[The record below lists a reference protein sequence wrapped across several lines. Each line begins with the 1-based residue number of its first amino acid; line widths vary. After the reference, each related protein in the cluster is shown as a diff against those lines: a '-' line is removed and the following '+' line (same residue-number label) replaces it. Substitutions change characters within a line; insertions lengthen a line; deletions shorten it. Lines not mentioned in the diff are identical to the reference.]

1 MMEYD
6 EKDKSVPYRPKT
18 TSCSKSITKT
28 IDGWRQNLYNN
39 MMRQKKGGMNMDSR
53 TELYAKSLSRLIQ
66 QKTVSYNG
74 QTDKSVFYQFH
85 DLLRQM
91 FPNVFRICEFEDF
104 DGSFLLHWKGESSTS
119 PIMLMHHHDVVEAPG
134 KWKYPPFSGEIAEG
148 KIWGRGTLDTK
159 GGLWAILQA
168 AEELIESGFTPQND
182 IYFVSACT
190 EETDGAG
197 ADQISLE
204 LLQRGIRFSLVLDEG
219 GMIVQEPIAGANGSY
234 AMIGLG
240 EKGCADLKF
249 IARSSGGHASRP
261 EKNTPLV
268 RLGKFMA
275 ATEKTSIFPVQ
286 ISPTMCQMLKQISLT
301 MKQPLRFILGHSNLF
316 KSVLQA
322 VIPAISSTAGA
333 MMKTTL
339 AFTMAS
345 GSEGTNVLPQEA
357 WVIGNMRYSHHQGKD
372 ESIAAIRKLAAK
384 YDIETVVLDPGF
396 PSPVSDTISKAY
408 QLIEQA
414 VHTVFPDVIS
424 SPYLMTA
431 ASDCRFM
438 SRVCDNCIRFA
449 PFRISDT
456 QMDSIHGLNEN
467 IDLSALAP
475 AVDFYRYIMTEA

>member
-1 MMEYD
+1 
-6 EKDKSVPYRPKT
+6 
-18 TSCSKSITKT
+18 
-28 IDGWRQNLYNN
+28 
-39 MMRQKKGGMNMDSR
+39 MDRR
-53 TELYAKSLSRLIQ
+53 TELYANRLSRLIQ
-66 QKTVSYNG
+66 EKTISYNG

-91 FPNVFRICEFEDF
+91 FPNVFHVCEFEDF
-104 DGSFLLHWKGESSTS
+104 NGSFLLHWKGESSIS

-134 KWKYPPFSGEIAEG
+134 EWKFPPFSGEIAEG

-159 GGLWAILQA
+159 SGLWAMLQA
-168 AEELIESGFTPQND
+168 AEELIGSGFTPKND

-190 EETDGAG
+190 EETDGSG
-197 ADQISLE
+197 ADIISQE
-204 LLQRGIRFSLVLDEG
+204 LQCRGLHFSMVLDEG
-219 GMIVQEPIAGANGSY
+219 GMIVQEPITGASGSY

-261 EKNTPLV
+261 GKDTPLV

-275 ATEKTSIFPVQ
+275 AAERTSLFSVQLSPV
-286 ISPTMCQMLKQISLT
+286 MCQMLKKISTT
-301 MKQPLRFILGHSNLF
+301 MKFPLRNILGHPNLF
-316 KSVLQA
+316 KPILKA
-322 VIPAISSTAGA
+322 VIPAVSSSAGA

-372 ESIAAIRKLAAK
+372 ASFAAIRKLAAK
-384 YDIETVVLDPGF
+384 FHIDTEVLDPGF
-396 PSPVSDTISKAY
+396 PSPISSVNSDAY
-408 QLIEQA
+408 QMIEHA
-414 VHTVFPDVIS
+414 IETVFPDVIS

-449 PFRISDT
+449 PFRISDE

-467 IDLSALAP
+467 IDLSALSP
-475 AVDFYRYIMTEA
+475 AVDFYSFIMTEA